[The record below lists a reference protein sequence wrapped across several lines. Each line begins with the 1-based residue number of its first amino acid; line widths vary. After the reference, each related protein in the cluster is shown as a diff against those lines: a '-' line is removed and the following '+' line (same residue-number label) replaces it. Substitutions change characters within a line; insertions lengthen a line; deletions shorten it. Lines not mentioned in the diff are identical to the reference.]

1 MFLPHL
7 SGGGCPVN
15 DTQSLGAFVGLSN
28 FATKGDLLR
37 ALIEGLDY
45 QFLDIVRTME
55 GLGVPFDHLVVVGGA
70 IRNRFWMQNKAD
82 MMGRPIEVPEVEE
95 ATPLGA
101 AMLAGIGVGVYRDEQ
116 DAFEQVRKPGAVY
129 EPDPELATRYAD
141 LFEVYKQI
149 YPALAPVSHALY
161 DRFLG

>member
-1 MFLPHL
+1 
-7 SGGGCPVN
+7 
-15 DTQSLGAFVGLSN
+15 
-28 FATKGDLLR
+28 
-37 ALIEGLDY
+37 
-45 QFLDIVRTME
+45 
-55 GLGVPFDHLVVVGGA
+55 VPFDHLVVVGGA

-82 MMGRPIEVPEVEE
+82 MVGRPIEVPEVEE

-116 DAFEQVRKPGAVY
+116 DAFEQVRKLGAVY
-129 EPDPELATRYAD
+129 EPDPALTARYAD

-149 YPALAPVSHALY
+149 YPAMAPISHALY